1 MDWAYAALIL
11 GCFGYSGAIIVEF
24 LNLRTAIN
32 PRIKQSEED
41 VIDIGLQFVVEEE
54 VADGVRLEVCRLQ
67 EHVEEMRRR
76 RESVKSMIVS
86 ERERKQRLEMLLFQ
100 KRLKGRQSLAM
111 A

>member
-1 MDWAYAALIL
+1 MSTKAGQLH
-11 GCFGYSGAIIVEF
+11 FGYSGAIIVEF
-24 LNLRTAIN
+24 LNRRTAIN

-41 VIDIGLQFVVEEE
+41 AIDVGLEFVVEEE
-54 VADGVRLEVCRLQ
+54 AAESVRLEVCRLQ

-86 ERERKQRLEMLLFQ
+86 ERERKQRLEMILFR